1 MGLVKW
7 QRLGCCGSL
16 SGIAVQRRSE
26 WRCILK
32 DEKTFFKQFK
42 KPLILFCNPQELMV
56 YSDCNESAK
65 DDTLL
70 LK

>member
-1 MGLVKW
+1 MALCLVLLY
-7 QRLGCCGSL
+7 RGVA
-16 SGIAVQRRSE
+16 SGG
-26 WRCILK
+26 CILK

-42 KPLILFCNPQELMV
+42 KPLILFCNPQELMA
-56 YSDCNESAK
+56 YSDCNESSK